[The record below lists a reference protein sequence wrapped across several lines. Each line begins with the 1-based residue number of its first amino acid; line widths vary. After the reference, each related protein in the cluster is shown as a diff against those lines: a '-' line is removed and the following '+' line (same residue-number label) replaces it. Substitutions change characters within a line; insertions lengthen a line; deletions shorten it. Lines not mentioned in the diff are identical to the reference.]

1 MMRYSNGSK
10 YGVIDASARVNEC
23 NHPGCGAEA
32 NHRAPKARNR
42 LDDYYWFCLD
52 HIREYNRNWNYY
64 AGMSDGQVESEIKN
78 DTVWRRPSWPF
89 SGAGQ
94 GDTFGANIRFRD
106 DLGIFDAAQSS
117 HSRKRKNEQDKR
129 PRQDAQV
136 ERALKIMNIDGPVNL
151 TELKSRYKELV
162 KRLHPDANGGDRAAE
177 EKLKDINQ
185 AYATIKKFL
194 VA

>member
-1 MMRYSNGSK
+1 MSYTSK
-10 YGVIDASARVNEC
+10 STSGVIDASARLNQC

-42 LDDYYWFCLD
+42 LNDYYWFCMD
-52 HIREYNRNWNYY
+52 HIREYNRSWNYC
-64 AGMSDGQVESEIKN
+64 AGMSDGQVESEIRN
-78 DTVWRRPSWPF
+78 DTVWRRPTWPF
-89 SGAGQ
+89 SGGGQ
-94 GDTFGANIRFRD
+94 GNGFGANVRFRD
-106 DLGIFDAAQSS
+106 DLGIFDAADSM
-117 HSRKRKNEQDKR
+117 HSAENKNEQGTQ
-129 PRQDAQV
+129 PRQDGQV
-136 ERALKIMNIDGPVNL
+136 ERALRIMNIDGPVNL

-177 EKLKDINQ
+177 ERLKDINQ